1 MFLQVA
7 FCAMQLCGSNQAWGF
22 RALEGSGVRGGG
34 LHIYI
39 YICIYV
45 YIDLRMRRKG
55 FGGGPEPGISG
66 GCTAKVGQ
74 GFLFRV

>member
-22 RALEGSGVRGGG
+22 QGFRGIWCSRGRVTY
-34 LHIYI
+34 IYI

-45 YIDLRMRRKG
+45 YIDLRMRRMG

-74 GFLFRV
+74 GFSV